1 MREEII
7 RARKNLE
14 DTLRRLTGFSV
25 FVPEAKLFT
34 MVCGCVG
41 FASDLRGLLLASV
54 EVSNE
59 NIKNL
64 FEDIANSLSIK
75 PDIIYARKLPGSE
88 EIVGLTVRE
97 LCPRCKKEFSGDE
110 PRPDIFVV
118 KKVEER

>member
-1 MREEII
+1 MKEEII
-7 RARKNLE
+7 SARKNLE
-14 DTLRRLTGFSV
+14 ETLRKITGFSI
-25 FVPEAKLFT
+25 FVPEAKFFS

-54 EVSNE
+54 EVSND

-64 FEDIANSLSIK
+64 LEDIANSLSIK

-88 EIVGLTVRE
+88 EIVGLTARE
-97 LCPRCKKEFSGDE
+97 LCSRCKKEFSGDK
-110 PRPDIFVV
+110 PRPDIFVI